1 MEDADDKAFQII
13 IDENA
18 INSYLLE
25 FVMMDKSLSVREQLK
40 GDPKLAQF
48 ADYLT
53 TTNLGLVMP
62 EILEEFGE
70 KKVVDV
76 MFSLSHNLIKDKLD
90 G

>member
-40 GDPKLAQF
+40 SDPKLAQF

-70 KKVVDV
+70 KKIVDV

>member
-1 MEDADDKAFQII
+1 MEDADDKAFQSI

-70 KKVVDV
+70 KKIVDV

>member
-70 KKVVDV
+70 KKIVDV
-76 MFSLSHNLIKDKLD
+76 MFKDKLD